1 MIRSLFYSFVVT
13 SIAITELLSTE
24 DLVASIT

>member
-1 MIRSLFYSFVVT
+1 MIRSLFYSFVIA

-24 DLVASIT
+24 DLVASVT